1 MKQPE
6 IGAELGAQ
14 LKALYEDQ
22 DENQRR
28 DYGQSLPFADG
39 LLDRWERA
47 RRLGFGEDANIYNS
61 ALVYGDVKVGR
72 GTWIGPYTLLDG
84 SGGGLS
90 IGDYCSISAGV
101 QLYTHDTVMWSLSG
115 GAGEK
120 KTAGVSIGDCCYI
133 GSQSIVA
140 AGTNIG
146 DQCVVAANSFVNRDV
161 PNRSIVGGSPA
172 RPLGRVLVQGDSIS
186 LEYAEFA
193 ATNAAGS

>member
-1 MKQPE
+1 MNP
-6 IGAELGAQ
+6 AELGAH
-14 LKALYEDQ
+14 LRALYEDQ

-47 RRLGFGEDANIYNS
+47 RRLGFGDDANIYNS
-61 ALVYGDVKVGR
+61 ALVYGDVTVGR
-72 GTWIGPYTLLDG
+72 GTWVGPYTLLDG
-84 SGGGLS
+84 TGGGLS

-101 QLYTHDTVMWSLSG
+101 QIYTHDTIMWSLSG
-115 GAGEK
+115 GAHEK
-120 KTAGVSIGDCCYI
+120 KTASVSIGDCCYI

-161 PNRSIVGGSPA
+161 PDRAIVGGSPA
-172 RPLGRVLVQGDSIS
+172 HTLGRVLVQGDNIS
-186 LEYAEFA
+186 LEYAER
-193 ATNAAGS
+193 ATPEAKRS